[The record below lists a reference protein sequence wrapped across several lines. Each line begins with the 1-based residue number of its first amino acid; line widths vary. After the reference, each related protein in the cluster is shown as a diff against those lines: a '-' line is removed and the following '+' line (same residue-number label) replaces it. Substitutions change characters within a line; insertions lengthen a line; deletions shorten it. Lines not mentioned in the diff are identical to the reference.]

1 MPENDRSHLPWV
13 MSPSGK
19 RWYPT
24 DPRPEDF
31 EIEDIATNLSNINR
45 FNGAIPYSVAAH
57 SVSVAE
63 YLRNRFKRP
72 DLAFQG
78 LMHDAAE
85 AVVGDMVSP
94 LKELIPEFSAIE
106 GKVWNAIALRFD
118 LPKALDPLVTVA
130 DKEIAA
136 VEAFHAFSHMTKPS
150 EQWWDTYR
158 ISPAHSYFFGWH
170 PNPEAVRQT
179 GDVTKNQ
186 FLTLFEDLTKNA

>member
-1 MPENDRSHLPWV
+1 MPENDRSHLPWI

-45 FNGAIPYSVAAH
+45 FNGAVPYSVAAH
-57 SVSVAE
+57 SVDVSR
-63 YLRNRFKRP
+63 YLTDVFNRP

-118 LPKALDPLVTVA
+118 LPKALDPLVIQA
-130 DKEIAA
+130 DKEVGAA
-136 VEAFHAFSHMTKPS
+136 EAFHAFSHLAAPS
-150 EQWWDTYR
+150 EQWWDAYR
-158 ISPAHSYFFGWH
+158 ISPAHSYFFGWQ
-170 PNPEAVRQT
+170 PMPESVHRT
-179 GDVTKNQ
+179 GGLTKKE
-186 FLTLFEDLTKNA
+186 FLTYFKDLTKNA